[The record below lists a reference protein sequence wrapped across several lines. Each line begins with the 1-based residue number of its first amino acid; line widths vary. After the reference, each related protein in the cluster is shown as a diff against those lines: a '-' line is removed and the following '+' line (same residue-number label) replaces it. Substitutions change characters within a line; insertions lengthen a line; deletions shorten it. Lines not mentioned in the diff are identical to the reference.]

1 MTDIIIHKH
10 SISAGD
16 APEPAELNL
25 GELAIQAADGHIYL
39 KKTDG
44 TVNRVTMLPGGTQQ
58 QVLYKTNAGDYALGW
73 GTITSTLMGGAL
85 WSEVVAEVQRVFAL
99 VEGTASV
106 LLSAPATLTAG
117 STGPITV
124 SVADTSY
131 LTDGTSITGVLGT
144 VYGTLSRSGST
155 YSFESVQSYTSNV
168 TFATGTRFAAAFLND
183 TFNPLRIGSA
193 EVEDD
198 NSYTDGSGYG
208 HAVVDSAGRIG
219 YGVKTDGTFDV
230 PSGNINLDDAKV
242 QDDDSYTEASG
253 YARVEVDENG
263 RIAWGIKSDGTVAI
277 KKALVEGNST
287 VQGSS
292 TVEGNGI
299 FESDVTIQGDLTVQG
314 TTVTIDV
321 TDLTIEDNTI
331 LLNKGESGSGVT
343 LGSAGIEVDRGTADN
358 VKFEWNE
365 ANQAW
370 TAEESIRTNSSLFI
384 SGSSSEKDDSYT
396 EGSGYIEVVLDSAD
410 RIGYGLKTDG
420 SFAINGGATAKDDES
435 YTNGSGYSQAWVD
448 IDGRVSFGIETSGNV
463 KFNRSIALR
472 DGSTQTYS
480 GEYQELYSHAM
491 LDANERLAFGVTADG
506 AFDINQAIRTKKSS
520 TYDYYIFVETD
531 NDDKISRAI
540 LPSGQQYFP
549 KADFGE
555 LTIQGQPLSANLDV
569 RSQVSGD
576 STKGIDYDAT
586 TGVFS
591 SPDGHANRIIVKW
604 GDSISADIS
613 NSTLLEQLESGRQ
626 MLSRSTGGIDNGS
639 ILARFGALPI
649 TGRVYWEVKTVTVAS
664 YTGNTVT
671 LSAGDATDIEV
682 GDYFYG
688 SGQHNDTVITAVD
701 TGTDEIT
708 LSIDAGTLVT
718 TAGAYEIQR
727 PKIEAGKQTRIH
739 NLLPTTVHNQTS
751 TGVLFHFHIKN
762 LKGVPY
768 PGSTNLPRDF
778 NRNDSSSSNNWAD
791 VIAEHTAD
799 GFISTAPRVV
809 VDTTVTSGGTA
820 AGATSIVVADASKI
834 APGHFIMAKGIPY
847 GCRVWD
853 VDYDT
858 NTVKL
863 AMDTDSAVT
872 GNVRVYERV
881 EFKPDTTADISGVGE
896 VQLKHCI
903 NIFDFDEGT
912 IPETFRPHWWPNQHH
927 GPEQFDFSRAD
938 HVAQCRAFVDTQNN
952 PYGKYLIT
960 SYQIWGNIY
969 EGQSNWD
976 ARRDRALWASEAFPE
991 NFYDLAREVWV
1002 KAESWYQTN
1011 YLTLYQANWEK
1022 TFIQMGSGAIA
1033 GAPTSGTYS
1042 GGAAL
1047 MDGDLWNDGGT
1058 LYVLLLT
1065 TGDATHDA
1073 AQEAMFGGTHT
1084 LPTTTGQ
1091 GIWITLTSYATLAG
1105 TGTLYSGW
1113 ASGRSGVIGGVTYQ
1127 GSAYDIA
1134 RKSSPRIGK
1143 RDQAH
1148 SNAYGSRLLGYL
1160 IGQELLRR
1168 GW

>member
-10 SISAGD
+10 SIIASD
-16 APEPAELNL
+16 VPAASEIDL

-44 TVNRVTMLPGGTQQ
+44 TINRVTMLPGGGTQ
-58 QVLYKTNAGDYALGW
+58 QVLYKTGTGDYALGW
-73 GTITSTLMGGAL
+73 GTISSTLMGGTL

-106 LLSAPATLTAG
+106 LLSASATLTAG

-124 SVADTSY
+124 SVADSSY

-144 VYGTLSRSGST
+144 VYGTLSRSGTT
-155 YSFESVQSYTSNV
+155 YSFVSNQSYISDV

-193 EVEDD
+193 EIEDD
-198 NSYTDGSGYG
+198 NG
-208 HAVVDSAGRIG
+208 
-219 YGVKTDGTFDV
+219 
-230 PSGNINLDDAKV
+230 
-242 QDDDSYTEASG
+242 YTEASG
-253 YARVEVDENG
+253 YAYALTDSANRLAMGITTAGVVHIEKGEIGTLAVNSITAPGGSIDLDSVDTPMVNITEG
-263 RIAWGIKSDGTVAI
+263 GSIDGSVDYNDVYT
-277 KKALVEGNST
+277 LVE
-287 VQGSS
+287 
-292 TVEGNGI
+292 I
-299 FESDVTIQGDLTVQG
+299 
-314 TTVTIDV
+314 
-321 TDLTIEDNTI
+321 
-331 LLNKGESGSGVT
+331 
-343 LGSAGIEVDRGTADN
+343 
-358 VKFEWNE
+358 
-365 ANQAW
+365 
-370 TAEESIRTNSSLFI
+370 
-384 SGSSSEKDDSYT
+384 
-396 EGSGYIEVVLDSAD
+396 DSA
-410 RIGYGLKTDG
+410 
-420 SFAINGGATAKDDES
+420 
-435 YTNGSGYSQAWVD
+435 
-448 IDGRVSFGIETSGNV
+448 
-463 KFNRSIALR
+463 
-472 DGSTQTYS
+472 
-480 GEYQELYSHAM
+480 
-491 LDANERLAFGVTADG
+491 
-506 AFDINQAIRTKKSS
+506 
-520 TYDYYIFVETD
+520 
-531 NDDKISRAI
+531 DKISRAI
-540 LPSGQQYFP
+540 RPSGQHYFP
-549 KADFGE
+549 KADFDE
-555 LTIQGQPLSANLDV
+555 LTIQGQPVSADV
-569 RSQVSGD
+569 RDQVSGD
-576 STKGIDYDAT
+576 STKGIDYDET

-604 GDSISADIS
+604 GDSISVDIS

-626 MLSRSTGGIDNGS
+626 MLTRSTGGIDNGS

-649 TGRVYWEVKTVTVAS
+649 TGRVYWEVKTVTVVS
-664 YTGNTVT
+664 STDNTVT
-671 LSAGDATDIEV
+671 LSAGGTTDIEA

-688 SGQHNDTVITAVD
+688 SGQNVDTVITAVD
-701 TGTDEIT
+701 AGANQIT

-718 TAGAYEIQR
+718 TADAYEIQR
-727 PKIEAGKQTRIH
+727 PKIEAGKQTKIH

-751 TGVLFHFHIKN
+751 TGVLSHFHLKN

-768 PGSTNLPRDF
+768 PGSANLPRDF
-778 NRNDSSSSNNWAD
+778 NRENNNTSSDWAD

-820 AGATSIVVADASKI
+820 ADATSIVVADASKI

-863 AMDTDSAVT
+863 AMDTTGAVT

-881 EFKPDTTADISGVGE
+881 EFKPDTTADISGIGE

-927 GPEQFDFSRAD
+927 GPERFDFSRAD
-938 HVAQCRAFVDTQNN
+938 HVAQCKAFVDTQNN

-960 SYQIWGNIY
+960 SYQIWGGIY
-969 EGQSNWD
+969 EGQSDWD
-976 ARRDRALWASEAFPE
+976 ARRDRALWASEAFSE

-1002 KAESWYQTN
+1002 KAESWYQAN

-1022 TFIQMGSGAIA
+1022 TFIQMDSGAIA

-1042 GGAAL
+1042 GGAEL
-1047 MDGDLWNDGGT
+1047 MDGDLWSDGGT

-1091 GIWITLTSYATLAG
+1091 GIWVTLTSYATLAG

-1113 ASGRSGVIGGVTYQ
+1113 ASGRSGVVGGVTYQ

-1143 RDQAH
+1143 RDSAH

>member
-1 MTDIIIHKH
+1 M
-10 SISAGD
+10 SIQFNPLTGGFDQVGATEQDVQD
-16 APEPAELNL
+16 AV
-25 GELAIQAADGHIYL
+25 QA
-39 KKTDG
+39 
-44 TVNRVTMLPGGTQQ
+44 
-58 QVLYKTNAGDYALGW
+58 
-73 GTITSTLMGGAL
+73 
-85 WSEVVAEVQRVFAL
+85 

-106 LLSAPATLTAG
+106 VTTASATLPAD
-117 STGPITV
+117 STGPVAV
-124 SVADTSY
+124 SLADADF
-131 LTDGTSITGVLGT
+131 LAVETSIKGLLGT
-144 VYGTLSRSGST
+144 VYGTLSRAAGGS
-155 YSFESVQSYTSNV
+155 YSFTSDQTYTGAV
-168 TFATGTRFAAAFLND
+168 TFASGTRFATAALPN
-183 TFNPLRIGSA
+183 TFNPLRVGEA
-193 EVEDD
+193 ELQEDLGYLD
-198 NSYTDGSGYG
+198 TGYVYTM
-208 HAVVDSAGRIG
+208 
-219 YGVKTDGTFDV
+219 
-230 PSGNINLDDAKV
+230 LDA
-242 QDDDSYTEASG
+242 T
-253 YARVEVDENG
+253 G
-263 RIAWGIKSDGTVAI
+263 RIAWGVKADGSIVI
-277 KKALVEGNST
+277 NKLDS
-287 VQGSS
+287 
-292 TVEGNGI
+292 
-299 FESDVTIQGDLTVQG
+299 VTGAFFGTFTGDLTGDVDADEIRVNKLIAPG
-314 TTVTIDV
+314 GTIDLDSAD
-321 TDLTIEDNTI
+321 TQ
-331 LLNKGESGSGVT
+331 LLNILEGGAQSGD
-343 LGSAGIEVDRGTADN
+343 SAYQE
-358 VKFEWNE
+358 FY
-365 ANQAW
+365 
-370 TAEESIRTNSSLFI
+370 SH
-384 SGSSSEKDDSYT
+384 
-396 EGSGYIEVVLDSAD
+396 VVLDSAD
-410 RIGYGLKTDG
+410 RIAYGVRPDG
-420 SFAINGGATAKDDES
+420 SFDINGAVTTKNDSDYDVYAYVELDS
-435 YTNGSGYSQAWVD
+435 A
-448 IDGRVSFGIETSGNV
+448 GR
-463 KFNRSIALR
+463 
-472 DGSTQTYS
+472 
-480 GEYQELYSHAM
+480 
-491 LDANERLAFGVTADG
+491 
-506 AFDINQAIRTKKSS
+506 
-520 TYDYYIFVETD
+520 
-531 NDDKISRAI
+531 ISRAI

-549 KADFGE
+549 KADFDE
-555 LTIQGQPLSANLDV
+555 LTIQGQSLSANVDV

-576 STKGIDYDAT
+576 STKGIDYDET

-671 LSAGDATDIEV
+671 LSAGGTTDIEV

-701 TGTDEIT
+701 AGANQIT

-718 TAGAYEIQR
+718 TADAYAIQR
-727 PKIEAGKQTRIH
+727 PKIEAGKQTKIH

-751 TGVLFHFHIKN
+751 TDVLSHFHIKN

-768 PGSTNLPRDF
+768 PGSTNLPRSF

-881 EFKPDTTADISGVGE
+881 EFKPDTTADISGIGE

-903 NIFDFDEGT
+903 NIFDFDDGT

-927 GPEQFDFSRAD
+927 GPERFDFSRAD
-938 HVAQCRAFVDTQNN
+938 HVAQCKAFVDTQNN

-1002 KAESWYQTN
+1002 KAKSWYQTN

-1073 AQEAMFGGTHT
+1073 AQETMFGGTHT

-1113 ASGRSGVIGGVTYQ
+1113 ASGRSGVVGGVTYQ

-1143 RDQAH
+1143 RDSAH

>member
-1 MTDIIIHKH
+1 VFLRWSK
-10 SISAGD
+10 
-16 APEPAELNL
+16 APHL
-25 GELAIQAADGHIYL
+25 
-39 KKTDG
+39 
-44 TVNRVTMLPGGTQQ
+44 
-58 QVLYKTNAGDYALGW
+58 
-73 GTITSTLMGGAL
+73 
-85 WSEVVAEVQRVFAL
+85 
-99 VEGTASV
+99 
-106 LLSAPATLTAG
+106 PATLTAG

-124 SVADTSY
+124 SVADTDY

-155 YSFESVQSYTSNV
+155 YSFESVQSYTSDV

-198 NSYTDGSGYG
+198 DSYTEGSGYS

-219 YGVKTDGTFDV
+219 YGVKDDGTFDV
-230 PSGNINLDDAKV
+230 PSGNINLDDAKIQEDV
-242 QDDDSYTEASG
+242 SFADGSG

-263 RIAWGIKSDGTVAI
+263 RIAWGIKSDGSV
-277 KKALVEGNST
+277 V
-287 VQGSS
+287 
-292 TVEGNGI
+292 
-299 FESDVTIQGDLTVQG
+299 ESDVTIQGDLTVQG

-358 VKFEWNE
+358 VKLEWNE
-365 ANQAW
+365 ANQSW

-384 SGSSSEKDDSYT
+384 SGSSSKKDDSYT
-396 EGSGYIEVVLDSAD
+396 EGSGYYQAVLDSSD
-410 RIGYGLKTDG
+410 RIGYGLKDDG
-420 SFAINGGATAKDDES
+420 SFDINGAVA
-435 YTNGSGYSQAWVD
+435 
-448 IDGRVSFGIETSGNV
+448 
-463 KFNRSIALR
+463 
-472 DGSTQTYS
+472 
-480 GEYQELYSHAM
+480 
-491 LDANERLAFGVTADG
+491 
-506 AFDINQAIRTKKSS
+506 TKKDK
-520 TYDYYIFVETD
+520 TYDAYVQVELD
-531 NDDKISRAI
+531 SNNRISRAV

-549 KADFGE
+549 KADFDE
-555 LTIQGQPLSANLDV
+555 LTIQGQPLSADV
-569 RSQVSGD
+569 RAQVSGD

-613 NSTLLEQLESGRQ
+613 NSTVLEQLESGRQ
-626 MLSRSTGGIDNGS
+626 MLTRSTGGIDNGS

-671 LSAGDATDIEV
+671 LSAGGTTDIEV

-688 SGQHNDTVITAVD
+688 SVQHNDTVITAVD
-701 TGTDEIT
+701 AGANQIT

-718 TAGAYEIQR
+718 TAGAYAIQR
-727 PKIEAGKQTRIH
+727 PKIEAGQQTRIH
-739 NLLPTTVHNQTS
+739 DLLPKTVHQQTS
-751 TGVLFHFHIKN
+751 TSVLSHFHIKN

-768 PGSTNLPRDF
+768 PGNTNLPRDF
-778 NRNDSSSSNNWAD
+778 NRENNGTSSNWAD

-820 AGATSIVVADASKI
+820 AGATSIVVADASRI

-863 AMDTDSAVT
+863 AMDTDSAIT

-881 EFKPDTTADISGVGE
+881 EFKPDTTADIAGIGE

-903 NIFDFDEGT
+903 NIFDFDDGT

-938 HVAQCRAFVDTQNN
+938 HVAQCKAFVDTQNN

-960 SYQIWGNIY
+960 SYQIWNGIY

-1002 KAESWYQTN
+1002 KAESWYQAN

-1022 TFIQMGSGAIA
+1022 TFIEMGSGAIA
-1033 GAPTSGTYS
+1033 GAPTSDTY
-1042 GGAAL
+1042 GGGDAL

-1084 LPTTTGQ
+1084 LPTITGQ
-1091 GIWITLTSYATLAG
+1091 GIWITLSSYATLAG
-1105 TGTLYSGW
+1105 TGTLTSNW
-1113 ASGRSGVIGGVTYQ
+1113 ASGRSGVVDGVTYK

-1143 RDQAH
+1143 NDNSH
-1148 SNAYGSRLLGYL
+1148 SNTYGKRLLGYL

-1168 GW
+1168 AW